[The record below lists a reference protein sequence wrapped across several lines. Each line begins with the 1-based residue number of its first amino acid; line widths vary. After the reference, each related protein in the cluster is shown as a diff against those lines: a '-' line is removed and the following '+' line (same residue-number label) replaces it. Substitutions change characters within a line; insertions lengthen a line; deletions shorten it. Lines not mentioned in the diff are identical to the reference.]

1 MTLRDLATTETTA
14 LVDRL
19 LAAMTA
25 ELDAATCRLQ
35 ADADAALAQLRS
47 DLANS
52 VADVERAAR
61 GCEEAERARDAEAG
75 RRASLQRDLDEA
87 TGRIAAARAEAIAE
101 TEKLQADANA
111 RIEAVIA
118 AAAKRQAE
126 DQETIGALTD
136 GATTLQADV
145 KAQVDAIAADAARQ
159 QAEANARIE
168 ALMATAA
175 SVRADAE
182 AQIDALTA
190 AAARQQTEAAARID
204 ALTADAARQQTEA
217 TARIDALVA
226 TVESV
231 QAEAKEKINA
241 AMAAAAARQ
250 TEAQDTQAKIDAA
263 IAAAAK
269 FEAEANATIEA
280 LTRAGEKRQAD
291 ARQTIDDLVRQGEQL
306 AASLVD
312 VQKRLDAVAAERD
325 NVSAELER
333 SEAARTEQARTMRDQ
348 VLQLASM
355 PMDRL
360 RTGFYRLTTA
370 PSVADALTALVETL
384 GSEFSRA
391 ALFQVTGNR
400 LQGVHQVGF
409 DFESDVSKIV
419 VPLARESPLT
429 EAVRSGRVQGLTAN
443 ELTASTRTLFG
454 GTPGFVLVLPVAI
467 CGEIGAVVYADDS
480 DDPEAE
486 YSTPERRVKFAE
498 VLLWHAV
505 PLLARLSIEE
515 NTRAELREYSI
526 QLFTDLERAYAA
538 DTTTS
543 PSTEKLRGHL
553 EHNLDYARQMFEQQ
567 AEAYGRNGSG
577 LFDEQLEALIKSQ
590 GTTPFVRDLAAVAH
604 ITVVK
609 APSKTRR
616 H

>member
-1 MTLRDLATTETTA
+1 
-14 LVDRL
+14 
-19 LAAMTA
+19 
-25 ELDAATCRLQ
+25 
-35 ADADAALAQLRS
+35 
-47 DLANS
+47 
-52 VADVERAAR
+52 
-61 GCEEAERARDAEAG
+61 
-75 RRASLQRDLDEA
+75 
-87 TGRIAAARAEAIAE
+87 
-101 TEKLQADANA
+101 
-111 RIEAVIA
+111 
-118 AAAKRQAE
+118 
-126 DQETIGALTD
+126 
-136 GATTLQADV
+136 
-145 KAQVDAIAADAARQ
+145 
-159 QAEANARIE
+159 
-168 ALMATAA
+168 ATAA
-175 SVRADAE
+175 SVQAEAE

-190 AAARQQTEAAARID
+190 AAARQQTEATARID
-204 ALTADAARQQTEA
+204 ALTAT
-217 TARIDALVA
+217 VA
-226 TVESV
+226 GV
-231 QAEAKEKINA
+231 QSEAKNTINA
-241 AMAAAAARQ
+241 AMAAAAAHQ
-250 TEAQDTQAKIDAA
+250 SEAQDTQAKIDAA
-263 IAAAAK
+263 TAAAAK
-269 FEAEANATIEA
+269 FEADANATIEA

-306 AASLVD
+306 AASLAD
-312 VQKRLDAVAAERD
+312 AQKRLDAVAAERD
-325 NVSAELER
+325 KISAQLER
-333 SEAARTEQARTMRDQ
+333 SEAGRTDQARTMRDQ

-409 DFESDVSKIV
+409 DFESDISRIV

-454 GTPGFVLVLPVAI
+454 GAPGFVLVLPVAI

-538 DTTTS
+538 DTTSS

-553 EHNLDYARQMFEQQ
+553 EHNLDYSRQMFEQQ
-567 AEAYGRNGSG
+567 AEAYGRHGSG
-577 LFDEQLEALIKSQ
+577 LFD
-590 GTTPFVRDLAAVAH
+590 
-604 ITVVK
+604 
-609 APSKTRR
+609 
-616 H
+616 

>member
-1 MTLRDLATTETTA
+1 
-14 LVDRL
+14 
-19 LAAMTA
+19 MTA
-25 ELDAATCRLQ
+25 ELDAATGRLQ

-47 DLANS
+47 DLANT
-52 VADVERAAR
+52 VAEVERAAR

-87 TGRIAAARAEAIAE
+87 TRRIAAARADAIAE
-101 TEKLQADANA
+101 TEKLQAEANA

-126 DQETIGALTD
+126 DQETIGALTE
-136 GATTLQADV
+136 GTTTLQANA
-145 KAQVDAIAADAARQ
+145 KAQGDAIAADAARQ
-159 QAEANARIE
+159 QAEANARID

-175 SVRADAE
+175 SVQAEAE

-190 AAARQQTEAAARID
+190 AAARQQTEATARID
-204 ALTADAARQQTEA
+204 ALTAT
-217 TARIDALVA
+217 VA
-226 TVESV
+226 GV
-231 QAEAKEKINA
+231 QSEAKNTINA
-241 AMAAAAARQ
+241 AMAAAAAHQ
-250 TEAQDTQAKIDAA
+250 SEAQDTQAKIDAA
-263 IAAAAK
+263 TAAAAK
-269 FEAEANATIEA
+269 FEADANATIEA
-280 LTRAGEKRQAD
+280 LTRAGEKQQAD
-291 ARQTIDDLVRQGEQL
+291 ANDLVRQGEQL
-306 AASLVD
+306 AASLAD
-312 VQKRLDAVAAERD
+312 TQKRLEAVAAERD
-325 NVSAELER
+325 KVSAQLER
-333 SEAARTEQARTMRDQ
+333 SEAARTDQARTMRDQ

-391 ALFQVTGNR
+391 ALFQVAGNR

-409 DFESDVSKIV
+409 DFESDISKIV

-567 AEAYGRNGSG
+567 AEAYGRHGSG
-577 LFDEQLEALIKSQ
+577 LFDEHLEALIK
-590 GTTPFVRDLAAVAH
+590 
-604 ITVVK
+604 
-609 APSKTRR
+609 
-616 H
+616 